1 LRKKSHIY
9 LEDEFL
15 EEVARIKLDSTTF
28 STPCLRFS
36 QIWLIPL
43 LDDDPPIFNKTGK
56 AAAAFSLLAK
66 FHPVSPVGGKTKK
79 EKKKKRIC
87 EITIVFKTIGLASN
101 SNKFLTFSLTCSQI
115 WLSLLLWRIASVCR
129 WDEQQAVLERQSDL
143 LLLLLLLLLPILS
156 QGFVVFNFVK
166 LVDW

>member
-1 LRKKSHIY
+1 MIHLFLTKLEKLQQRFLYWRNFTQFRQLVEKPKRK
-9 LEDEFL
+9 
-15 EEVARIKLDSTTF
+15 R
-28 STPCLRFS
+28 
-36 QIWLIPL
+36 
-43 LDDDPPIFNKTGK
+43 
-56 AAAAFSLLAK
+56 
-66 FHPVSPVGGKTKK
+66 
-79 EKKKKRIC
+79 KKKRIC

-129 WDEQQAVLERQSDL
+129 WNEQQAVLERQSDL

-166 LVDW
+166 LVDWWSSRGRWMSQSSCSKFRIPLCSGDLQELIV